1 MLSSHAGSW
10 SPAFFSSRP
19 SSKRKRRYTHKFR
32 QRPSC
37 FQAEHSAHHQGPQG
51 VLIRAKANPI
61 SPPPKI
67 TPQRA
72 WTPTGKKVVSTNR
85 FESVGGFRYP
95 TQPERHPK
103 AQHCCAHMSS
113 SFSYFETRG
122 SAIRYPFTGGVDRPA
137 VPSRHGNKLSYCCRL
152 LQQLTRVT

>member
-61 SPPPKI
+61 SPP
-67 TPQRA
+67 RRSHLNA
-72 WTPTGKKVVSTNR
+72 
-85 FESVGGFRYP
+85 
-95 TQPERHPK
+95 
-103 AQHCCAHMSS
+103 
-113 SFSYFETRG
+113 RG
-122 SAIRYPFTGGVDRPA
+122 
-137 VPSRHGNKLSYCCRL
+137 L
-152 LQQLTRVT
+152 LQEKKSCLRIALRVWEVSATQRNQSDIQKPSTAAPTCPRRFRISKHEAPRYDIHSQVAWIDQQCHRGTATNSATAADSCNS